1 MVFFAAM
8 SRSVKF
14 PISIAL
20 AVVVAAA
27 LSSVGS
33 AKGRAKLVLVDTH
46 PVVVAGRG
54 FAPAERVT
62 LRTTLNGRR
71 ITKHVTATRTGR
83 FTVRLATEDAE
94 CTPLA
99 ISAVGREG
107 SRASLRKIVIPP
119 PCGIPIAP

>member
-1 MVFFAAM
+1 M
-8 SRSVKF
+8 SRAVKL
-14 PISIAL
+14 PISIGL
-20 AVVVAAA
+20 AIVVAAA
-27 LSSVGS
+27 LSSVGT

-71 ITKHVTATRTGR
+71 ITKRVTASRTGR
-83 FTVRLATEDAE
+83 FTVRLAAEDAE

-99 ISAVGREG
+99 VSAVGREG